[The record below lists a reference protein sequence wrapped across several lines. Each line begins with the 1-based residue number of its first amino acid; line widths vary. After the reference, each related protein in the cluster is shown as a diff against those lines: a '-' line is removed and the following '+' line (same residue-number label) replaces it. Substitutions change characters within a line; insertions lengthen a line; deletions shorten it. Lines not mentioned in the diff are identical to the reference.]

1 MKIAVLGGG
10 SFGTVVANLVAEN
23 GHSVSLWARSE
34 DTATLMQKERVNQ
47 RYHPNHRLHDHISVT
62 SDLKQV
68 LEMAELLFFAVPSNA
83 YKELAKLVSS
93 IIKPEVPI
101 VSTAK
106 GFGDQLLL
114 PSQVLS
120 EQMPDNPNCTMS
132 GPNIAA
138 EMADGEITATV
149 VAGPDKSIRRIVRE
163 VLSTDSMRVYEN
175 SDQYGIELSGALKNI
190 YAIISGITEAVGAG
204 QNTKSLIFTRAI
216 AEMNRFCRELGANPM
231 TMLGLG
237 GIGDLFVT
245 CTSPLS
251 RNYRVGMAIGN
262 GACLEDA
269 ISSLGQIAEGVN
281 TTKLVKKHAD
291 AKGIY
296 MPLLS
301 ALNAILFEGCPISES
316 VRKMMLSTHSV
327 DVESG

>member
-1 MKIAVLGGG
+1 
-10 SFGTVVANLVAEN
+10 
-23 GHSVSLWARSE
+23 
-34 DTATLMQKERVNQ
+34 
-47 RYHPNHRLHDHISVT
+47 
-62 SDLKQV
+62 
-68 LEMAELLFFAVPSNA
+68 MAELLFFAVPSNA

-204 QNTKSLIFTRAI
+204 QNTKSL
-216 AEMNRFCRELGANPM
+216 
-231 TMLGLG
+231 
-237 GIGDLFVT
+237 
-245 CTSPLS
+245 
-251 RNYRVGMAIGN
+251 
-262 GACLEDA
+262 
-269 ISSLGQIAEGVN
+269 SLI
-281 TTKLVKKHAD
+281 H
-291 AKGIY
+291 I
-296 MPLLS
+296 
-301 ALNAILFEGCPISES
+301 
-316 VRKMMLSTHSV
+316 
-327 DVESG
+327 